1 MTQRT
6 CSDSSLEPSSSSPET
21 PALQRVLRLCCP
33 WNTPLPFQSEDCCSP
48 LLFTLLLREL
58 LWFSPPS
65 SLNQEPLCFICL
77 RLLKRYLLQRSRRRG
92 WGGSLGGGG
101 DGRGEG
107 QSPFKFTNP
116 RVGMTG
122 SCPLGGGGF
131 SHPHDGAKLTF
142 YSWF

>member
-1 MTQRT
+1 MVF
-6 CSDSSLEPSSSSPET
+6 PSVLAKSGAALLYLPAPVKKVSAAEESP
-21 PALQRVLRLCCP
+21 ARV
-33 WNTPLPFQSEDCCSP
+33 
-48 LLFTLLLREL
+48 
-58 LWFSPPS
+58 
-65 SLNQEPLCFICL
+65 
-77 RLLKRYLLQRSRRRG
+77 G
-92 WGGSLGGGG
+92 VSLGGGG